1 MKTFTKTIVACAL
14 VLGIQNIA
22 HASLVVTAMD
32 QGVTPTG
39 LVNSLLAG
47 SSGITVSNINYT
59 GAQVGA
65 GSFSGGAGILDS
77 ANPGTNFSNGLV
89 LTSGDAHN
97 VIGPN
102 NQTGAGSNVGTP
114 GNATLDGL
122 IPGYTTYDATVL
134 TFDFVPTGSQVTF
147 KYVFGSEEYN
157 EWVGSAYNDVFGFF
171 INGVNYAL
179 VPGTGTPVSINN
191 VNCGYASGANAA
203 PGTGTNCSY
212 YINNTNPNYS
222 GLLDTQLDG
231 LTHVLSIVA
240 PVNSGVTNTMFIG
253 IADAGDHI
261 LDSAVFLQGG
271 SFTVCGQPGQ
281 PACPTPEP
289 VSSSL
294 LGLGLVALAAM
305 RRRNSTGSRQVGQLV

>member
-1 MKTFTKTIVACAL
+1 VKTIVASAL
-14 VLGIQNIA
+14 FLVMQHMA
-22 HASLVVTAMD
+22 HAGLVVTALD
-32 QGVTPTG
+32 DGITPTD
-39 LVNSLLAG
+39 LVNALLAG

-59 GAQVGA
+59 GAQVA
-65 GSFSGGAGILDS
+65 SGTFTGGVGILDS
-77 ANPGTNFSNGLV
+77 ANPGASFSSGLV

-102 NQTGAGSNVGTP
+102 NSTFAGTDVGTA
-114 GNATLDGL
+114 GNGTLDGL
-122 IPGYTTYDATVL
+122 IPGYSTHDAAVL
-134 TFDFVPTGSQVTF
+134 TFDFVPTGNMVTF

-157 EWVGSAYNDVFGFF
+157 EFVDSIYNDVFGFY

-179 VPGTGTPVSINN
+179 IPGTSTPVSINN
-191 VNCGYASGANAA
+191 VNCGYASGADAA
-203 PGTGTNCSY
+203 PGTGTNCGY

-231 LTHVLSIVA
+231 LTKVLTIVA
-240 PVNSGVTNTMFIG
+240 PVNSGSTNTMFIG
-253 IADAGDHI
+253 IADAGDHV

-289 VSSSL
+289 VTSSL
-294 LGLGLVALAAM
+294 LGLGFVALAAM
-305 RRRNSTGSRQVGQLV
+305 RRRRFK